1 MKKSE
6 IIGYLAPEALLA
18 DGLYDAIIGLADVF
32 TERGSRSV
40 VAYDKQK
47 IIEILIKRD
56 RMEDDEAEEFYQF
69 NIAGSYVGE
78 GTPVF
83 IDYRWALGLERPQQY
98 DC

>member
-6 IIGYLAPEALLA
+6 IIGHLAPEAMLA
-18 DGLYDAIIGLADVF
+18 DGLDDAIMGLADVF
-32 TERGSRSV
+32 TAEGARSV

-47 IIEILIKRD
+47 VIEILIKRD
-56 RMEDDEAEEFYQF
+56 NMEAEEFYQY
-69 NIAGSYVGE
+69 NIAGAYVGE

-83 IDYRWALGLERPQQY
+83 IDYGWALGLEGPSRY

>member
-6 IIGYLAPEALLA
+6 IISHLAPEAMLA
-18 DGLYDAIIGLADVF
+18 DGLDDAIMGLADVF
-32 TERGSRSV
+32 TSEGASAV

-47 IIEILIKRD
+47 IIEILMKRD
-56 RMEDDEAEEFYQF
+56 DMGDEEAEEFYQY
-69 NIAGSYVGE
+69 NIAGAYVGE

-83 IDYRWALGLERPQQY
+83 IFYGWALGLEGPHQY

>member
-6 IIGYLAPEALLA
+6 IIGHLAPEAMLA
-18 DGLYDAIIGLADVF
+18 DGLDDAIMGLADVF
-32 TERGSRSV
+32 TEKGSRSV

-56 RMEDDEAEEFYQF
+56 SMDDEEAEEFYQF

-83 IDYRWALGLERPQQY
+83 IDYGWALGLEGPHEY